1 MMGKSLGYSH
11 SQRPL
16 WLCLMKEPTQ
26 RMKTNYRHRKKKFKP
41 HVQQK
46 LDLRMYKELY
56 ILYIRR
62 AKIKKKMATLRARKD
77 SDELVSN
84 TLLLGT

>member
-1 MMGKSLGYSH
+1 M
-11 SQRPL
+11 
-16 WLCLMKEPTQ
+16 E
-26 RMKTNYRHRKKKFKP
+26 FKP

-62 AKIKKKMATLRARKD
+62 AKIKKNMATLRARKD

>member
-1 MMGKSLGYSH
+1 MTLPYERTYSE
-11 SQRPL
+11 
-16 WLCLMKEPTQ
+16 KENI
-26 RMKTNYRHRKKKFKP
+26 NYRHRKKKFKP